1 MKFGGSLTAV
11 VLTAAVCLGIGAGG
25 TALFLTATPPPD
37 LSASP
42 SASSIA
48 LSLQQFND
56 SRSVQVTLDQQ
67 AGLQLITSATGVLTE
82 SSCQNGASVTSGS
95 VPWSANEQPIVALH
109 TAVLLYRDLKVGDTG
124 RDVRALQEELH
135 RLAVGSAATGTLTS
149 SDTAAFDKLASTAA
163 GAALAAGAISRRNV
177 VWIPMTTTPIAQCQ
191 AQIGSD
197 LTAQLA
203 LTSPATTAGR
213 IVPMPTGLLPG
224 TRTLT
229 VDGTPIN
236 VDPSGRIED
245 DTALAKLLA
254 TPTGQAA
261 AATISSQSPVPLIG
275 TLALNKPLMTA
286 SIPAS
291 AVIESNGTTCV
302 IDAGESRRSV
312 AVVSS
317 QLGRSIVSFTSTA
330 APPTSVQVN
339 PPANATC
346 S

>member
-1 MKFGGSLTAV
+1 MKVGGSLTAV
-11 VLTAAVCLGIGAGG
+11 VLTAAVCLGIGASG

-42 SASSIA
+42 SASTISV
-48 LSLQQFND
+48 LLEQFND
-56 SRSVQVTLDQQ
+56 ARSVQVTLDQQ
-67 AGLQLITSATGVLTE
+67 AGLQLITSATGVLTG
-82 SSCQNGASVTSGS
+82 SSCRPGAPVTSGS

-109 TAVLLYRDLKVGDTG
+109 TTVPLYRDLKVGDAG
-124 RDVRALQEELH
+124 PDVRALQEELH
-135 RLAVGSAATGTLTS
+135 RLSVGSAATGTLTL

-163 GAALAAGAISRRNV
+163 GAALPGGTIARRNV
-177 VWIPMTTTPIAQCQ
+177 VWIPMAITAIAQCQ

-197 LTAQLA
+197 LSAQLA
-203 LTSPATTAGR
+203 LTSPSTTAGR

-229 VDGTPIN
+229 VDGTSIT
-236 VDPSGRIED
+236 VDPSGRIAD
-245 DTALAKLLA
+245 AGALATLLA

-261 AATISSQSPVPLIG
+261 TATISSPSPVPLLG
-275 TLALNKPLMTA
+275 TLALNTPLMTA
-286 SIPAS
+286 SLPAS
-291 AVIESNGTTCV
+291 AVIQSGGATCV
-302 IDAGESRRSV
+302 IAGGGSPRPV

-317 QLGRSIVSFTSTA
+317 QLGRSIVSFAGPA
-330 APPTSVQVN
+330 AGPTSVQVS